1 MDSTVSPRVVTSVLA
16 LLFCLV
22 ASLRAGDARPARMVT
37 EVVSIAMVSPRAA
50 FAAPPADPAAGVLH
64 LAASGGDGTPPDP
77 MGPMSADRWQP
88 LKVPAAPAADR
99 PARVDRPVAPQP
111 SAGKPAARVPTQLA
125 RATPAAKPRGAA
137 KARQPAQR
145 PPVLAQARP
154 AAPDVPAVFLPLRK
168 LGLSI
173 QAKLPAS
180 PSAGSP
186 TAKPAD
192 RGGPTPA

>member
-1 MDSTVSPRVVTSVLA
+1 MDSTVSPRVVTSILA

-22 ASLRAGDARPARMVT
+22 ASLRAGDVKPARMVT

-50 FAAPPADPAAGVLH
+50 LAAPPADPAADVLH
-64 LAASGGDGTPPDP
+64 LAASGGDGAPTDP

-99 PARVDRPVAPQP
+99 AARADRPVAPQP
-111 SAGKPAARVPTQLA
+111 SPGKPVARGSTQLA
-125 RATPAAKPRGAA
+125 RATPAAKSRGAG
-137 KARQPAQR
+137 KARPPAQR
-145 PPVLAQARP
+145 PPVLAQAKP
-154 AAPDVPAVFLPLRK
+154 AAPDVPAVFLPLRR

-180 PSAGSP
+180 PAYGP
-186 TAKPAD
+186 PATKPAD